1 MNTSAV
7 FESAGLSLRKVQQDY
22 IEAAAGAL
30 TQDHKVA
37 LISAE
42 TGVGKTLGYL
52 VPALLILMKNP
63 EAKFV
68 IATNSHAL
76 MHKIF
81 RSDRPLLEQIAEQCG
96 IKVTFSRLMGKANYV
111 SLEKV
116 RGLLLMDEFTDLD
129 TVKVLEKLANWS
141 KPLVEF
147 EEEYGEL
154 PAQITPEMVTY
165 SIWDDIQDIDDIRL
179 NALSA
184 NFIVTTHAMVMVDCM
199 CNHRILGDKEN
210 MYLIIDEADIFVDML
225 EVWKQRRFNLRELT
239 SAFNEHIPRNGVHV
253 IDQLMNDVTSIA
265 GDLHFCSTPAAVA
278 LFDNSFNALSKVG
291 REIKNEAARKAFF
304 DCIYSWEMLG
314 LSGGQKGVGVSNK
327 RREPALIAV
336 NPFIGMNVGRYC
348 TQWRSALLTSATL
361 SITSTP
367 ETGMEWLC
375 KALGLTSDTISI
387 RKIFSPDVYGSMKLT
402 IAGADF
408 PKVFNDPKEQIFSGQ
423 WLKAVVEQLSCIQ
436 GPALVLTASH
446 YETRMIANQLGEVS
460 QPVYIQKAGQALSEI
475 IKQYQ
480 EKPGILISAGASV
493 GVSPRGENGEQIF
506 QDLIITRIPF
516 LPPDRMKAESLY
528 GYLKERGY
536 SRTFEAVNRN
546 MYLDNLRKVI
556 RKAKQSIGRGIRS
569 ENDTVRIIILDPRF
583 PEPTDL
589 SSKHRSLEHIIPVRF
604 RREYRSCEILSP
616 AYCEEDIQC

>member
-22 IEAAAGAL
+22 IEAATGAL

-52 VPALLILMKNP
+52 VPALLILLKNP

-76 MHKIF
+76 MHQIF

-210 MYLIIDEADIFVDML
+210 MYLIIDEADIL
-225 EVWKQRRFNLRELT
+225 
-239 SAFNEHIPRNGVHV
+239 
-253 IDQLMNDVTSIA
+253 
-265 GDLHFCSTPAAVA
+265 
-278 LFDNSFNALSKVG
+278 
-291 REIKNEAARKAFF
+291 
-304 DCIYSWEMLG
+304 
-314 LSGGQKGVGVSNK
+314 
-327 RREPALIAV
+327 
-336 NPFIGMNVGRYC
+336 
-348 TQWRSALLTSATL
+348 
-361 SITSTP
+361 
-367 ETGMEWLC
+367 
-375 KALGLTSDTISI
+375 
-387 RKIFSPDVYGSMKLT
+387 
-402 IAGADF
+402 
-408 PKVFNDPKEQIFSGQ
+408 
-423 WLKAVVEQLSCIQ
+423 
-436 GPALVLTASH
+436 
-446 YETRMIANQLGEVS
+446 
-460 QPVYIQKAGQALSEI
+460 
-475 IKQYQ
+475 
-480 EKPGILISAGASV
+480 
-493 GVSPRGENGEQIF
+493 
-506 QDLIITRIPF
+506 
-516 LPPDRMKAESLY
+516 
-528 GYLKERGY
+528 
-536 SRTFEAVNRN
+536 
-546 MYLDNLRKVI
+546 
-556 RKAKQSIGRGIRS
+556 
-569 ENDTVRIIILDPRF
+569 
-583 PEPTDL
+583 
-589 SSKHRSLEHIIPVRF
+589 
-604 RREYRSCEILSP
+604 
-616 AYCEEDIQC
+616 